1 MNCRHKTQKETP
13 MTKRIFNQGWPT
25 SLRRGMLVMV
35 ASAGIAGG
43 MLVGGLPAS
52 AHQPQSQ
59 PMIPLFPCCS
69 VGGTA
74 TSAAQSG
81 SNFNTNTGTAINFG
95 NVTQTT
101 GNATSA
107 AQANGS
113 GWLWGMGG
121 NATSAAQSGSN
132 FNTNSGTEINF
143 GDRKST

>member
-1 MNCRHKTQKETP
+1 
-13 MTKRIFNQGWPT
+13 MTKRIFKQGWPT

-52 AHQPQSQ
+52 AHQPQVQ

-69 VGGTA
+69 VGGNA

-81 SNFNTNTGTAINFG
+81 SNTNTNTGTEINFG
-95 NVTQTT
+95 NVTQKT

-107 AQANGS
+107 AQANG
-113 GWLWGMGG
+113 GGFFGMGG

-132 FNTNSGTEINF
+132 SNVNTGTE
-143 GDRKST
+143 